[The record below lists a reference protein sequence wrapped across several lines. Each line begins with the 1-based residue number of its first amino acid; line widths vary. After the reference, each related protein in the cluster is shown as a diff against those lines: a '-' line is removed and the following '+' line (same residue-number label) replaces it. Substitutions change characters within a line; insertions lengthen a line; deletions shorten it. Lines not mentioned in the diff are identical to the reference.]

1 MLENEAKGWYGSYS
15 LIGRSMV
22 ERFQILLK
30 KDEILSNKIKKIALR
45 DFFADDDYLLAEKNN
60 NNKKGKKHKKIEI
73 DIFSESF
80 DKKKKEKTKKK
91 IDEKKIKQTD
101 LCTATPKYDL
111 KEKYKYH
118 QTHHGEFNNKLIR
131 IQQNEIKTLASY
143 NPKMDF
149 IWKKIITGPQ
159 WKLLKGR
166 RIMYKS
172 NNINIDKSLNG
183 KKNNHLNNNKGLV
196 ADNNSK
202 KCDSMDKQTKRGYL
216 PTSYDLR
223 IRTDK
228 AFIQKID
235 LKKVKN
241 KSNNNII
248 NNSEENFYNND
259 KKNNLNKNLNII
271 VPFKDKISMTPN
283 KSKYANTLVNNN
295 NKYISTYTNNFH
307 STQTKKVLNSENFS
321 RNTNN
326 NLNKIN
332 GDESNLKKKLE
343 NKNINYTTPIKKEKD
358 KKILNHTIDF
368 SKGLSRPPNIFFSQK
383 QIQITHPFSNPS
395 YKLIEP
401 RSLTMVSYSKKT
413 KGKTTPKKF
422 KGVDPH
428 FFFDADKV
436 INKINNHKEVNA
448 PNFNIMAGRSVDD
461 GPLPSFMVKLCDRK
475 SLEII
480 TDKGLKMNNYAN
492 IDFQSNYSTF
502 HPKKSFNKCINYT
515 LYKKEREKVEEELK
529 KINKEIYGDNK
540 LERMIEKYADD
551 NKNKDNYNDNNNFD
565 FITLKTFKRS
575 KNDSENRNKPLAFRF

>member
-1 MLENEAKGWYGSYS
+1 
-15 LIGRSMV
+15 MV

-30 KDEILSNKIKKIALR
+30 KDEILSNKIKKIAIR
-45 DFFADDDYLLAEKNN
+45 DFFADDDNLLAEKNT
-60 NNKKGKKHKKIEI
+60 NNKKGKKHKNIEI

-80 DKKKKEKTKKK
+80 DKKKKEKTRKK
-91 IDEKKIKQTD
+91 IDEKKIKQD
-101 LCTATPKYDL
+101 LCTATPKYEL

-248 NNSEENFYNND
+248 NNSEDNFYNND
-259 KKNNLNKNLNII
+259 KKII
-271 VPFKDKISMTPN
+271 
-283 KSKYANTLVNNN
+283 
-295 NKYISTYTNNFH
+295 
-307 STQTKKVLNSENFS
+307 
-321 RNTNN
+321 
-326 NLNKIN
+326 
-332 GDESNLKKKLE
+332 
-343 NKNINYTTPIKKEKD
+343 
-358 KKILNHTIDF
+358 
-368 SKGLSRPPNIFFSQK
+368 
-383 QIQITHPFSNPS
+383 
-395 YKLIEP
+395 
-401 RSLTMVSYSKKT
+401 
-413 KGKTTPKKF
+413 
-422 KGVDPH
+422 
-428 FFFDADKV
+428 
-436 INKINNHKEVNA
+436 
-448 PNFNIMAGRSVDD
+448 
-461 GPLPSFMVKLCDRK
+461 
-475 SLEII
+475 
-480 TDKGLKMNNYAN
+480 
-492 IDFQSNYSTF
+492 
-502 HPKKSFNKCINYT
+502 
-515 LYKKEREKVEEELK
+515 
-529 KINKEIYGDNK
+529 
-540 LERMIEKYADD
+540 
-551 NKNKDNYNDNNNFD
+551 
-565 FITLKTFKRS
+565 
-575 KNDSENRNKPLAFRF
+575 